1 MVKRHSKPVKHP
13 KAAPHKRQAP
23 APLPSTTAKEH
34 LNLYKTLR
42 MARRALDPLSLATFW
57 VAEDASIVYVNRA
70 ACRSL
75 GYSRKELLSMKIMDI
90 DPDFSRR
97 LWVRHWNS
105 GKQSRSRLIETQ
117 HRAKDG
123 RVFPVEIAISVFAVD
138 GRQYHCDFAK
148 DITDRRQTE
157 AEQNTARQLLDDK
170 VRERTAELHVTIQAL
185 RKAATYRKR
194 IERTLRDHQYQLRSL
209 VSELAVAEGQERQRI
224 ATGIHDD
231 ISQMLAAAKLKTGQ
245 LGKRMTPRSPSRR
258 LVNDL
263 ERILNQV
270 LDSSRSL
277 TFDLASPVLH
287 RIGLEAALDDLCD
300 RMRMTSAVKF
310 AFVTDRK
317 AKPVGAAI
325 QELVFQS
332 VKELMRNVINHA
344 QARQSKVS
352 LTRQNGALRIA
363 VSDDGIGFSE
373 SSLKGFRPTGGF
385 GLDAIRERI
394 HYLGGQFSIRPVA
407 PHGSSVILT
416 VPLSNQ
422 RSEPV

>member
-1 MVKRHSKPVKHP
+1 MVKRHSKPVKR
-13 KAAPHKRQAP
+13 HKTEPDGRH
-23 APLPSTTAKEH
+23 APLPPPIKIAKEH

-42 MARRALDPLSLATFW
+42 MARLALDPLSLATFW

-75 GYSRKELLSMKIMDI
+75 GYSRRELLALKIMDI

-97 LWVRHWNS
+97 RWTRHWNS
-105 GKQSRSRLIETQ
+105 GKLSRARLIETM
-117 HRAKDG
+117 HRTKDG
-123 RVFPVEIAISVFAVD
+123 RVFPVEVAISAFSVG
-138 GRQYHCDFAK
+138 GRQYHCDFVK

-157 AEQNTARQLLDDK
+157 AEQDKARRALDDK
-170 VRERTAELHVTIQAL
+170 VRERTAELHATIQAL
-185 RKAATYRKR
+185 RKAAAYRKR
-194 IERTLRDHQYQLRSL
+194 IERALRDHQHQLRSL

-245 LGKRMTPRSPSRR
+245 LGKRMTTRSPSRK

-300 RMRMTSAVKF
+300 RMRMISTVEF
-310 AFVTDRK
+310 AFVSDRK
-317 AKPVGAAI
+317 AKPAGTAI

-344 QARQSKVS
+344 QAKQAKVS
-352 LTRQNGALRIA
+352 LTRRNNALRVV
-363 VSDDGIGFSE
+363 VSDDGIGFDE

-385 GLDAIRERI
+385 GLDTIRERI
-394 HYLGGQFSIRPVA
+394 HYLGGHFSIRPVS

-416 VPLSNQ
+416 VPLSSQ